1 MENCK
6 VQTQPTQEPTTP
18 NSSVPTK
25 RNKAMRNLHDILAK
39 QDKVLGL
46 GASESD
52 SEIGDPSYSPFSKKA
67 HKKKS
72 PKPQKSPKPKKSPKP
87 RKKRTKEI
95 KTSILD
101 PPNYLKKYLKAQ
113 KSFIDKV
120 AKVSTQNQDVPVQ
133 AGSNHTTDP
142 NVQVEHST
150 NESRAIDARVRGA
163 IGAPIFGRPVN
174 PAPTRGGADYTT
186 PHITTGLPGCLDH
199 TASLGATSR
208 SHGMKEPKNTK
219 GQTKKSNQEISNL
232 LKHADHITAINPQCS
247 IGLPT
252 SPLPRSCLG
261 MPDLSSS
268 DQGQQGEPSNLDSGA
283 CVLCLELFSSHDLG
297 SHNICKFP
305 ICFPCFI
312 RAIDQYKDEIFRCP
326 GCMQEADPRLEFP
339 TFGPLLQARENS
351 TFMDNSDQNSAE
363 IINIPEQP
371 RPRTTSR
378 FKIFCVS
385 RTLW

>member
-1 MENCK
+1 
-6 VQTQPTQEPTTP
+6 
-18 NSSVPTK
+18 
-25 RNKAMRNLHDILAK
+25 MRNLHDILAK

-52 SEIGDPSYSPFSKKA
+52 SEIGDPSYSPFTKKTY
-67 HKKKS
+67 KKKS
-72 PKPQKSPKPKKSPKP
+72 PKAKKSPKP
-87 RKKRTKEI
+87 RKKRAKEI

-113 KSFIDKV
+113 KSFIEKV

-142 NVQVEHST
+142 YVQVEHSV
-150 NESRAIDARVRGA
+150 NASRAIDARVTGA

-174 PAPTRGGADYTT
+174 PAPTRGSADYT
-186 PHITTGLPGCLDH
+186 PHNTTGPPGSLDL
-199 TASLGATSR
+199 AVSLEATSS
-208 SHGMKEPKNTK
+208 SHGMRQPKNAK
-219 GQTKKSNQEISNL
+219 GRVKKSKQEISNL
-232 LKHADHITAINPQCS
+232 LKRADHITAVNPQCS
-247 IGLPT
+247 VNLPT
-252 SPLPRSCLG
+252 SPLPRSCLRT
-261 MPDLSSS
+261 PDLSSS
-268 DQGQQGEPSNLDSGA
+268 DQGQQDGPTNLDSGA
-283 CVLCLELFSSHDLG
+283 CVLCLEVFSSHDLG

-312 RAIDQYKDEIFRCP
+312 RAIDQYKDDIFRCP

-351 TFMDNSDQNSAE
+351 MFMDNSDQNSAE
-363 IINIPEQP
+363 IINSPEQP
-371 RPRTTSR
+371 RPSTTSR

-385 RTLW
+385 